1 MTPASEPAAP
11 RRGRLDFLDFIRL
24 AAMAFMVQ
32 GHTLD
37 ALVRPQHLDLGT
49 FPWNVWHALRGQTA
63 PIFLMISGL
72 VGVLSLRRDAE
83 GQVPAAQL
91 GRRVAWA
98 LGLMAMGY
106 LLVFPANRI
115 ADLRWLS
122 PDGWRGFLQV
132 NILQLN
138 GAGLLLLTALAAL
151 TRSDRAYGR
160 IALGLATATLLATP
174 FLQGVDW
181 FRLLPEGLAAYVSH
195 GHGSLFPLFPHGMYL
210 FLGAG
215 AGWYLKGVAPEE
227 ALLRFRRLCGWGT
240 LAALA
245 GSGVAALL
253 PSSLFP
259 AHDPYATG
267 WAFTLLRLGLALPIM
282 ALLSL
287 WAERMPALAATCA
300 PLGRHSLKV
309 YVGHLVLLYGLPW
322 TLGLTKALYRSL
334 SLGQG
339 LLAVL
344 FVGGVTFGGVILLEV
359 IQRRAAPLNTVLRLS
374 SAGLLVWALV
384 F

>member
-24 AAMAFMVQ
+24 AAMAFMVL

-37 ALVRPQHLDLGT
+37 ALVRPELLDVGT
-49 FPWNVWHALRGQTA
+49 FPWNVWHGLRGQTA
-63 PIFLMISGL
+63 PVFLMISGL

-83 GQVPAAQL
+83 GRVPAPRL

-98 LGLMAMGY
+98 FGLMALGY

-122 PDGWRGFLQV
+122 PEGWRGFLQV

-138 GAGLLLLTALAAL
+138 GVGLLILTALAAL
-151 TRSDRAYGR
+151 TRSDRMYGR
-160 IALGLATATLLATP
+160 IALGMAAGTLLATP

-181 FRLLPEGLAAYVSH
+181 FLLLPEGLAAYLSH

-215 AGWYLKGVAPEE
+215 AGWYLKDATPEE
-227 ALLRFRRLCGWGT
+227 ALRRFRKLCGWGA
-240 LAALA
+240 LAAL
-245 GSGVAALL
+245 GGALL
-253 PSSLFP
+253 ASRLPASLFP
-259 AHDPYATG
+259 PQDPYTTG
-267 WAFTLLRLGLALPIM
+267 WAFNLLRLGLALPIM
-282 ALLSL
+282 ALLTL
-287 WAERMPALAATCA
+287 LAQRMPAFSAACA

-322 TLGLTKALYRSL
+322 TLGLTGKLYRTL
-334 SLGQG
+334 SLEQG
-339 LLAVL
+339 LLGVL
-344 FVGGVTFGGVILLEV
+344 LVGGITFGGVLLIDR
-359 IQRRAAPLNTVLRLS
+359 IQRQSAPLWLALRLS
-374 SAGLLVWALV
+374 TAGLLAWALI

>member
-63 PIFLMISGL
+63 PIFLMVSGL
-72 VGVLSLRRDAE
+72 VGVLSLRRDE
-83 GQVPAAQL
+83 DGRVPAAKL
-91 GRRVAWA
+91 GHRLAWA
-98 LGLMAMGY
+98 FGLMALGY

-122 PDGWRGFLQV
+122 PEGWRGFLQV

-138 GAGLLLLTALAAL
+138 GAGLLILTALASL

-160 IALGLATATLLATP
+160 IALGLAAATLVATP
-174 FLQGVDW
+174 LIQALDW
-181 FRLLPEGLAAYVSH
+181 FRILPEGLAAYVSH
-195 GHGSLFPLFPHGMYL
+195 AHGSLFPLFPHGMYL
-210 FLGAG
+210 FLGAA
-215 AGWYLKGVAPEE
+215 AGWHLKGIPPEE
-227 ALLRFRRLCGWGT
+227 ASRRFRRLCGWGT

-245 GSGVAALL
+245 GSGLAALL
-253 PSSLFP
+253 PPGLLP
-259 AHDPYATG
+259 PHDLYTTS
-267 WAFTLLRLGLALPIM
+267 WTFTLLRLGLALPMM

-287 WAERMPALAATCA
+287 WAERRPTFTAACA
-300 PLGRHSLKV
+300 PLGKHSLKV

-322 TLGLTKALYRSL
+322 TLGLTGKVYRSL
-334 SLGQG
+334 GLGSG

-344 FVGGVTFGGVILLEV
+344 LVGGITFGGVILLER
-359 IQRRAAPLNTVLRLS
+359 IQRQAAPLWLALRLS
-374 SAGLLVWALV
+374 SAGLVAWALI